1 MLRLELGT
9 VRNTELGLL
18 DPLSQEGFVTIILS
32 ILIALLLFYF
42 FFHEKSDPWSFKSR
56 KARGHSYLHLDL
68 ISTVNLFSFFFL

>member
-42 FFHEKSDPWSFKSR
+42 FFSMRNPTLGVS
-56 KARGHSYLHLDL
+56 KAGKPEDIPICTL
-68 ISTVNLFSFFFL
+68 I